1 MKSRILILTCAIG
14 FSALV
19 TTAQQPQQT
28 ANPVPLINQP
38 LSPAVQAPGAA
49 AFTLTLNGSGF
60 VSGTT
65 VYWNGGPLQTH
76 FVSASQLTAA
86 VPASDIAVAGTA
98 SVTVVSPS
106 PGGGASNPAYFSVT
120 VATKIAL
127 ARNDFAT
134 AGGDPEGAAVAD
146 LNGDGKL
153 DLVVANAGCCGFG
166 AGNTIAVLLGNGDGT
181 FQAAVLYSTG
191 NKPMWI
197 AVGDFNGDGKLDVA
211 TANQVD
217 NTVSI
222 LLGNGDGTFQ
232 TAIAYATGSSPETV
246 MAADFN
252 GDGKLDLAVA
262 NSMGGNS
269 VSILLGNGDGT
280 FQPHMEFA
288 TGVDPRQ
295 AVTGDFNGDG
305 KLDLATTNYDSGNG
319 NTVSI
324 LLGNGDGTFQPH
336 VDYGVG
342 SGPFGITVADFNGDG
357 KLDLA
362 VTDGGPCCLVAGLVS
377 ILMGKGDGTFQEA
390 HSYAS
395 GGTSPTR
402 ITAAD
407 FNGDGKVDLAV
418 TDINASLVT
427 ILLGSGD
434 GKFSHPGAFATGTRP
449 VGLLAA
455 DFNGDGRMDLAVAAS
470 QADTVSVLLQAP
482 SVSLSP
488 ASLQFAN
495 QTVGT
500 SSAAQTVDVTNTG
513 YLPLN
518 FSGIT
523 VTGADAVDF
532 SQSNTCGSSLAAG
545 ASCTIGVTFK
555 PAHAGALTA
564 AVTITDNGAGNP
576 QSVALSGTGVIS
588 GPNATL
594 SPTSLAFATQV
605 VGAAGAAQSVT
616 LANYGTSELNI
627 ATIAFTGADGSD
639 FAQTN
644 TCPLSLAV
652 GVSCTINVTFTP
664 SQRGARTASLSIA
677 DNAIGS
683 PQLVSLQGTGTA
695 VALNPASLNFNTVAV
710 GTSRTLTTTLTNFGS
725 APVSLSGIT
734 ITGTD
739 SAVFTETT
747 TCGPSVGAGASC
759 TIAVTFS
766 PTSFATSSATLSIS
780 DNGGASPQT
789 ISLQGTGGSATYT
802 VLYTFT
808 GGVDGAA
815 PFSGVIRDS
824 ADNLYGTTSL
834 GGAAGAGVV
843 YKLAATGQ
851 ELPLYA
857 FTGGNDGGYPS
868 VGVIR
873 DSAGNL
879 YGTTEGGG
887 TAGEGVVYEVAP
899 TGQESVLHT
908 FTGGADGG
916 LPVAG
921 VIRDSGGNLYGTTQ
935 VGGAEGVGV
944 VFELNPG
951 GQESELHTFTG
962 GADGAIPGSGVIR
975 DADGNLYGT
984 ATQGG
989 TANWGVVY
997 KLDTAGN
1004 QTVLYNFSG
1013 GADGGFPV
1021 AGVIR
1026 DSAGNLYGTSYGGTG
1041 IGFAGFGVV
1050 YKIDINDQE
1059 TVLYTFTGGA
1069 DGGYP
1074 NAVIRD
1080 SAGNL
1085 YGTANAGGTAGFG
1098 VVFKLDTAGNQ
1109 TVLYNF
1115 TGGTDGGY
1123 PSAGL
1128 IPDGTGNLY
1137 STASAGGNLGA
1148 SACGGSGCGVVF
1160 MLTPSAE
1167 AR

>member
-1 MKSRILILTCAIG
+1 MTSRIPILTCAIG
-14 FSALV
+14 LFTAMV
-19 TTAQQPQQT
+19 MTAQQPQQS
-28 ANPVPLINQP
+28 ANPIPWINQP
-38 LSPAVQAPGAA
+38 LAPAVKAPGGTT
-49 AFTLTLNGSGF
+49 FTLTVNGAGF
-60 VSGTT
+60 VSGAA
-65 VYWNGGPLQTH
+65 VNWNGAPLPTH
-76 FVSASQLTAA
+76 FVSGSQLAA
-86 VPASDIAVAGTA
+86 TVPASDIAVAGTA
-98 SVTVVSPS
+98 SVTVVNPG

-120 VATKIAL
+120 VATKITL

-211 TANQVD
+211 AANQVD

-232 TAIAYATGSSPETV
+232 TAVAYATGSSPETV
-246 MAADFN
+246 IAADFN

-280 FQPHMEFA
+280 FQPYLEFA
-288 TGVDPRQ
+288 TGADPRQ

-305 KLDLATTNYDSGNG
+305 KLDLAITNYDSGNG

-336 VDYGVG
+336 VDYAVG
-342 SGPFGITVADFNGDG
+342 TGPFGITAADFNGDG

-362 VTDGGPCCLVAGLVS
+362 ITDGGTCCLAAGLVS
-377 ILMGKGDGTFQEA
+377 ILMGEGDGTFQPVR
-390 HSYAS
+390 SYAS

-427 ILLGSGD
+427 ILVGAGD
-434 GKFSHPGAFATGTRP
+434 GKFGHPAAFATSARP
-449 VGLLAA
+449 VGVIAG

-482 SVSLSP
+482 SISLSS

-500 SSAAQTVDVTNTG
+500 SSATQTVDVTNTG
-513 YLPLN
+513 YLALN
-518 FSGIT
+518 ISGIT
-523 VTGADAVDF
+523 VTGAGAADF
-532 SQSNTCGSSLAAG
+532 SQTNTCGSSLAAG
-545 ASCTIGVTFK
+545 ASCTVDVTFK
-555 PAHAGALTA
+555 PAQAGALTA

-576 QSVALSGTGVIS
+576 QLVALSGTGVIS

-594 SPTSLAFATQV
+594 SPGSLTFATQV

-616 LANYGTSELNI
+616 LANYGTSELNV
-627 ATIAFTGADGSD
+627 AAIAFTGADGSD
-639 FAQTN
+639 FTQTN

-652 GVSCTINVTFTP
+652 DVSCTINVTFTP
-664 SQRGARTASLSIA
+664 GQRGARTANLSIA
-677 DNAIGS
+677 DNAPGS
-683 PQLVSLQGTGTA
+683 PQLVSLQGNGTA

-710 GTSRTLTTTLTNFGS
+710 GKSRTLTTALTNSGG
-725 APVSLSGIT
+725 APVSLSGIS

-739 SAVFTETT
+739 GAVFTETT
-747 TCGPSVGAGASC
+747 TCGSSVGAGASC

-766 PTSFATSSATLSIS
+766 PTSFATSSAALSIS

-789 ISLQGTGGSATYT
+789 VSLQGTGGSATYS
-802 VLYTFT
+802 VLYTFR
-808 GGVDGAA
+808 GGADGAT
-815 PFSGVIRDS
+815 PLSGVIRDS
-824 ADNLYGTTSL
+824 AGSLYGTASG
-834 GGAAGAGVV
+834 GGAAGAGLV

-851 ELPLYA
+851 ESPLYT
-857 FTGGNDGGYPS
+857 FTGGNDGWYPYAGVIRDAAGNLYGTTQEGGAAGGGVVYEVAATGQES
-868 VGVIR
+868 VLHAFTYGSDGGDPESGVIR

-879 YGTTEGGG
+879 YGTTEEGG
-887 TAGEGVVYEVAP
+887 TAGVGVVYEVAA
-899 TGQESVLHT
+899 TGQES
-908 FTGGADGG
+908 
-916 LPVAG
+916 P
-921 VIRDSGGNLYGTTQ
+921 LY
-935 VGGAEGVGV
+935 
-944 VFELNPG
+944 
-951 GQESELHTFTG
+951 SFTG
-962 GADGAIPGSGVIR
+962 GADGAGAISGVIR
-975 DADGNLYGT
+975 DAAGNLYGT
-984 ATQGG
+984 ATFGG

-997 KLDTAGN
+997 KLDEARM

-1013 GADGGFPV
+1013 GADGGIPV

-1026 DSAGNLYGTSYGGTG
+1026 DSAGNFYGTTYGGGTG

-1050 YKIDINDQE
+1050 YKVDMHGNE
-1059 TVLYTFTGGA
+1059 TVLYTFTGVA

-1085 YGTANAGGTAGFG
+1085 YGTTGGGGTAGFG
-1098 VVFKLDTAGNQ
+1098 VVFKLDTSGLE

-1123 PSAGL
+1123 PNAGL
-1128 IPDGTGNLY
+1128 ILDGAGNLY
-1137 STASAGGNLGA
+1137 STASAGGAPG
-1148 SACGGSGCGVVF
+1148 ACGGGGCGVVF
-1160 MLTPSAE
+1160 MLTPSGGAQ
-1167 AR
+1167 